1 MEYYRVK
8 FYFKPKT
15 GFEVDSSQ
23 LLAASD
29 VLSFM
34 ASEAS
39 FESFDEYSEG
49 YLSGYIIKENLS
61 LPCLDELLKRLP
73 FPGVEVSYQVFEAEY
88 KDWNEA
94 WEENGFPPIW
104 LGNSCVIH
112 DGIHLVDFKG
122 RTPKINITI
131 EEKLAFGTGQH
142 ETTFMILEGLLKTD
156 LVSKNVLDCGS
167 GTGILSIVASKLG
180 AKKVFAYDID
190 EWSVSNTKHNCEING
205 VKNVQVFKG
214 DSSLLEKDDAL
225 YDVVM
230 ANINRNILL
239 KDIPIFSTK
248 LKDDGILFL
257 SGFLTQDAPMIK
269 EKALSCGLKCKVMK
283 EKNSWSMIAT
293 KKEV

>member
-1 MEYYRVK
+1 YRVK
-8 FYFKPKT
+8 FHFKSKSSNHI
-15 GFEVDSSQ
+15 DSSQ
-23 LLAASD
+23 LQAASD

-34 ASEAS
+34 ASEVG
-39 FESFDEYSEG
+39 FESFEEYSDG
-49 YLSGYIIKENLS
+49 YLNGYIIKENLS
-61 LPCLDELLKRLP
+61 LPRFDELLKRLP
-73 FPGVEVSYQVFEAEY
+73 FSHIEVSYEVFEAEY
-88 KDWNEA
+88 KDWNET

-112 DGIHLVDFKG
+112 DGIHQVDLKG
-122 RTPKINITI
+122 NTPKINITI

-142 ETTFMILEGLLKTD
+142 ETTYMIIEELLKTD
-156 LVSKNVLDCGS
+156 LIQKQVLDCGS

-180 AKKVFAYDID
+180 AKNVFAYDID

-205 VKNVQVFKG
+205 IKNVQVFKG
-214 DSSLLEKDDAL
+214 DSSLLEKDEAL

-248 LKDDGILFL
+248 IKDNGILFL
-257 SGFLTQDAPMIK
+257 SGFLTQDAQMIE
-269 EKALSCGLKCKVMK
+269 EKALSCGLKCTGKK

-293 KKEV
+293 KKEVYF